1 MNLPVSSTANVLSN
15 TNQQSKVHIE
25 LPVPESADAAQFRAA
40 LAQHTKSDAVFNSAI
55 HGSNRASLGEKIMGR
70 AGELASDLK
79 ADQAHV
85 SQMLDQATRAG
96 DSASLMKAMLAL
108 SDYQM
113 RVQFVSKTVSKATSS
128 LDQLTRLQ

>member
-1 MNLPVSSTANVLSN
+1 MSLPVNSSANVLSS
-15 TNQQSKVHIE
+15 TNKQSNVQLE
-25 LPVPESADAAQFRAA
+25 LPPSDNADAAQFAAA
-40 LAQHTKSDAVFNSAI
+40 LAQHAKPNAVLNSAI
-55 HGSNRASLGEKIMGR
+55 HSNSRVSLGDKIMGR
-70 AGELASDLK
+70 AGELAGDLK

-85 SQMLDQATRAG
+85 SQMLDQATRVG
-96 DSASLMKAMLAL
+96 DSASLMKAILAL